1 MISIIVPCYN
11 EESSI
16 IPYLNKMIPIMDR
29 MKSKYEILF
38 INDGSNDSTL
48 NVITKECN
56 KNKNLKFINFSRN
69 FGKEAAIYAGLENV
83 SGEFIALMD
92 VDLQDPP
99 HLLEDMYSRL
109 KNNSNLDVVIAR
121 RSNRKGE
128 PLIRS
133 LFSYAFYSLM
143 NIISDTKMPQGVRD
157 FRLMRR
163 PVVNALLELSEKNRF
178 SKGLFSW
185 IGFNVEYI
193 PIENV
198 IRETGESSWSFWQLL
213 KYSIDGIINFSEKPL
228 NFSIFFGLLT
238 CGISTIGLVFIF
250 IKTIVYG
257 NPTPGWP
264 SIVSIIMFLSGI
276 QLLSVGIIGKYISK
290 IFIETKNRPI
300 YIIKSS
306 NIMR

>member
-11 EESSI
+11 EELSI
-16 IPYLNKMIPIMDR
+16 VPYLNKIIPIMNR
-29 MKSKYEILF
+29 INSKYEILF
-38 INDGSNDSTL
+38 INDGSTDSTL
-48 NVITKECN
+48 TVIQNECR
-56 KNKNLKFINFSRN
+56 KNENLKFINFSRN

-83 SGEFIALMD
+83 SGELIALMD

-99 HLLEDMYSRL
+99 QLLEDMYYQL
-109 KNNSNLDVVIAR
+109 ENNPDLDVVIAR

-157 FRLMRR
+157 FRLMRQ
-163 PVVNALLELSEKNRF
+163 PVVAALLELPEKNRF

-198 IRETGESSWSFWQLL
+198 TRETGETSWSFWQLL

-228 NFSIFFGLLT
+228 NFSIFFGILI
-238 CGISTIGLVFIF
+238 CGISIIGLIFIF
-250 IKTIVYG
+250 IKTIIYG

-276 QLLSVGIIGKYISK
+276 QLLSIGIIGKYISK

-306 NIMR
+306 NIVQ